1 MLCGD
6 NLECMMTQFDIM
18 NRSLLMTLK
27 LAVPCVFLMGIL
39 SCSDDGPE
47 PLRDND
53 GTNGELVYTWSETAD
68 SLQEATYTTF
78 LSTNGTFRQ
87 NNTGNASFNYWWN
100 AHMLDVL
107 VDAYVRNAN
116 EQHKTQMKALLRGI
130 KVMNGGTY
138 VNVFN
143 DDMEWLA
150 MASLRAYEATADDEY
165 LAVANELWN
174 EIKKSWSDVYDGGI
188 TWKSDAPLGKN
199 ACSNAPAAILA
210 LRLYNITQNPEDLQ
224 WAKDI
229 YAWQKTTLVDPANGL
244 VWDNINTENGS
255 EVIQKDWIFT
265 YNLGTYIGAAH
276 MLYEATNESVYL
288 NDALKT
294 ARSSMTSPKVTSEG
308 LLRDE
313 GQGDGGLFKGIFVRY
328 FTELILQ
335 PDLDNQTREDFIK
348 FMRFNAETFYSKGI
362 KRPGMMASPNWRQLP
377 GSTTDFSTQLS
388 GVMLIEAGAK
398 LDNEELF

>member
-1 MLCGD
+1 MVVSC
-6 NLECMMTQFDIM
+6 
-18 NRSLLMTLK
+18 LLLV
-27 LAVPCVFLMGIL
+27 AVF
-39 SCSDDGPE
+39 SCSDDNPK

-53 GTNGELVYTWSETAD
+53 GTNGETVYTWGETAD

-78 LSTNGTFRQ
+78 LSANGTFRQ
-87 NNTGNASFNYWWN
+87 NNTGNSSFNYWWN

-107 VDAYVRNAN
+107 VDAYIRNGN

-138 VNVFN
+138 INVFN

-150 MASLRAYEATADDEY
+150 MASLRAYEVTSDEEY
-165 LAVANELWN
+165 LTVANELWT
-174 EIKKSWSDVYDGGI
+174 EIKKSWSDVYGGGI
-188 TWKSDAPLGKN
+188 TWKSDTPFGKN

-210 LRLYNITQNPEDLQ
+210 LRLYKISGDPDDLQ

-229 YAWQKTTLVDPANGL
+229 YSWQKSTLVDPATGL
-244 VWDNINTENGS
+244 VWDNISQDNGV

-265 YNLGTYIGAAH
+265 YNLGTYLGAANL
-276 MLYEATNESVYL
+276 LYEATNEQEYL
-288 NDALKT
+288 NDAIRT
-294 ARSSMTSPKVTSEG
+294 AKSSMTSPKVTSEG

-328 FTELILQ
+328 FTDLILQ
-335 PDLDNQTREDFIK
+335 PDLDDQTRDDFVK

-362 KRPGMMASPNWRQLP
+362 RRPSMMSGANWRQLP
-377 GSTTDFSTQLS
+377 GSSTDFSTQLS
-388 GVMLIEAGAK
+388 GVMLIEAAAM
-398 LDNEELF
+398 LEHNDIL

>member
-1 MLCGD
+1 
-6 NLECMMTQFDIM
+6 M
-18 NRSLLMTLK
+18 NNNFRNILK
-27 LAVPCVFLMGIL
+27 LVVPLIFIMGML

-47 PLRDND
+47 PLRDDD
-53 GTNGELVYTWSETAD
+53 GVNGELVYTWSETAD
-68 SLQEATYTTF
+68 SLQEATYNTF

-87 NNTGNASFNYWWN
+87 NNTGNTSFNYWWN

-107 VDAYVRNAN
+107 VDGYVRNGN
-116 EQHKTQMKALLRGI
+116 DQYKTKMKALLRGI

-150 MASLRAYEATADDEY
+150 MASLRAYEATADEEY
-165 LAVANELWN
+165 LTVANELWT
-174 EIKKSWSDVYDGGI
+174 EIKKSWSDLYDGGI
-188 TWKSDAPLGKN
+188 TWKSDSPNGKN

-210 LRLYNITQNPEDLQ
+210 LRLYGITGNSEDLQ

-229 YAWQKTTLVDPANGL
+229 YAWQKATLVDPSTGL
-244 VWDNINTENGS
+244 VWDNITTENGS
-255 EVIQKDWIFT
+255 AVIQKDWIFT

-276 MLYEATNESVYL
+276 LLYEFTNESGYL
-288 NDALKT
+288 NDAIKT
-294 ARSSMTSPKVTSEG
+294 AKSSMTSPKVTSEG

-313 GQGDGGLFKGIFVRY
+313 GQGDGGLFKGIFIRY

-335 PDLDNQTREDFIK
+335 PDLDSQTHEDFLK
-348 FMRFNAETFYSKGI
+348 FMRFNAETFYQKGI
-362 KRPGMMASPNWRQLP
+362 RRPGMMSSANWRQLP

-398 LDNEELF
+398 LEEAGLF

>member
-1 MLCGD
+1 MKKNFLK
-6 NLECMMTQFDIM
+6 
-18 NRSLLMTLK
+18 SLK
-27 LAVPCVFLMGIL
+27 LAVPCILSLVML
-39 SCSDDGPE
+39 SCSGDDPKPLRNGDGPK
-47 PLRDND
+47 
-53 GTNGELVYTWSETAD
+53 GELVYTWSETAD

-78 LSTNGTFRQ
+78 LSSNGTFRQ
-87 NNTGNASFNYWWN
+87 DNAGNTSFNYWWN

-107 VDAYVRNAN
+107 VDAYVRNGN

-130 KVMNGGTY
+130 KTMNGNTY
-138 VNVFN
+138 LNVFN

-150 MASLRAYEATADDEY
+150 MASLRAYEATADEEY
-165 LAVANELWN
+165 LTVANELWT

-188 TWKSDAPLGKN
+188 TWKTDTPFGKN

-210 LRLYNITQNPEDLQ
+210 LRLYKITENPDDLQ

-229 YAWQKTTLVDPANGL
+229 YAWQKATLVDPSTGL
-244 VWDNINTENGS
+244 VWDNISTENGA

-265 YNLGTYIGAAH
+265 YNVGTYLGAANL
-276 MLYEATNESVYL
+276 LYEATNEQGYL
-288 NDALKT
+288 NDAIKT

-313 GQGDGGLFKGIFVRY
+313 GQGDGGLFKGVFIRY

-335 PDLDNQTREDFIK
+335 PDLDDQTREDFLK
-348 FMRFNAETFYSKGI
+348 FMRFNAKTFYSKGI
-362 KRPGMMASPNWRQLP
+362 KRPGMMSSPNWRQMP

-388 GVMLIEAGAK
+388 GVMLIEASAK
-398 LDNEELF
+398 LEEEELL